1 MNETGFDRNITI
13 TITTFNYYSP
23 GAKDKKKDFHLTY

>member
-13 TITTFNYYSP
+13 TTFNYYSP
-23 GAKDKKKDFHLTY
+23 GTKDKKKDFHLTY